1 MHVRGERLSQAQTR
15 CGIGGPHIWSTARR
29 KAFQRWCTARR
40 SYATLISSLK
50 TVLMVLL
57 GVAVVDLIVQLLV
70 NLAALTFELFAII
83 F

>member
-1 MHVRGERLSQAQTR
+1 M
-15 CGIGGPHIWSTARR
+15 
-29 KAFQRWCTARR
+29 
-40 SYATLISSLK
+40 ISSLK

-57 GVAVVDLIVQLLV
+57 GVAVVDLIVELLV

>member
-1 MHVRGERLSQAQTR
+1 M
-15 CGIGGPHIWSTARR
+15 
-29 KAFQRWCTARR
+29 
-40 SYATLISSLK
+40 ISSLK

-57 GVAVVDLIVQLLV
+57 GVAVVDLIIELLV